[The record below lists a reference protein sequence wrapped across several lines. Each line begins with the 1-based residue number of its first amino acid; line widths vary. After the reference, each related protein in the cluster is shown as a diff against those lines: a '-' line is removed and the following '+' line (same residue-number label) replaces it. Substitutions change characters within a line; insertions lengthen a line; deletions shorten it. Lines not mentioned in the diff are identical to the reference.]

1 MKLVRFLRP
10 DNSIGLGTQTEY
22 GVQDLSA
29 ADQSLPT
36 SMVEIISKWTQYE
49 SRIASLSKKLGSS
62 SDPLRVICPIDR
74 PGKILCI
81 GLNYRDHA
89 IETNAPIPDEPIVFC
104 KMPTAM
110 IGPNEVI
117 RLPKSSSEVD
127 YEAEL
132 VAVIGRT
139 VKHAT
144 RQQAKE
150 AIFGYTAGH
159 DVSAR
164 DWQKGKPGKQWFL
177 GKSFDTFAPLGPA
190 IALAGSVDPTQLKIR
205 CRLNDQLVQDSNTS
219 ELIFSPAHLVEYIS
233 QVMTLEPGDVIFT
246 GTPAGVGVA
255 RTPPLFLQDGDK
267 VEIEIEHIGRLS
279 NPCVTDPHI
288 VAVSVG
294 NPLS

>member
-29 ADQSLPT
+29 ADHSLPT
-36 SMVEIISKWTQYE
+36 SMVEMISKWPQYE

-117 RLPKSSSEVD
+117 RLPKASTEVD

-132 VAVIGRT
+132 VAIIGRT

-144 RQQAKE
+144 RQQAEE

-205 CRLNDQLVQDSNTS
+205 CRLNDQLVQDSSTS

-255 RTPPLFLQDGDK
+255 RTPQLFLHDGDK

-279 NPCVTDPHI
+279 NPCVNDP
-288 VAVSVG
+288 G
-294 NPLS
+294 